1 MWIKQ
6 TALLFTLVYLF
17 STGLIMVRAEGHA
30 LSHEEH
36 AEDHAKQHASFICTW
51 MCAASTFVHT
61 SEQTLDGQSTP
72 SFVSPIAKPEA
83 PPGRNPSPPGPSGL
97 LLLSIPK
104 LFSSLLVLIDLFRNV
119 AGDRAT
125 QRASLQFISPRSGP
139 LNKVFYVSESMNRHE
154 HREEA

>member
-36 AEDHAKQHASFICTW
+36 TEDHAEQHASFICTW

-61 SEQTLDGQSTP
+61 PGQTLDGQSTP
-72 SFVSPIAKPEA
+72 SFESPIAKLEA

-104 LFSSLLVLIDLFRNV
+104 LFRFRSSSNHSFGRAAEVTACTSVCGAVLLGAIRN
-119 AGDRAT
+119 
-125 QRASLQFISPRSGP
+125 
-139 LNKVFYVSESMNRHE
+139 H
-154 HREEA
+154 

>member
-83 PPGRNPSPPGPSGL
+83 PPRPQPLSTGTIRPPP
-97 LLLSIPK
+97 
-104 LFSSLLVLIDLFRNV
+104 
-119 AGDRAT
+119 
-125 QRASLQFISPRSGP
+125 FIHS
-139 LNKVFYVSESMNRHE
+139 
-154 HREEA
+154 